1 MIAVSRPAGQ
11 PGRWQE
17 TLREAAT
24 DPARLLAELA
34 LDPALGG
41 PALEAAARFPLKVP
55 GPYLDRIVRGDA
67 ADPLLRQ
74 VLPVAAEL
82 EDTDGYLADPVGDLA
97 SADAPGVLHKY
108 AGRALLIASGSC
120 AIHCRYCFRR
130 EFPYAEHLA
139 STGRFRQALERIAA
153 DASIEEVILSGGDP
167 LSLSNTRLAELGSG
181 IEAIPHVRRL
191 RIHTRHPVVLPD
203 RVDDGLLGWLGGL
216 RLPVVMVIHAN
227 HAREI
232 DGEAQGALAALASR
246 GVMLLNQS
254 VLLRGVNDSLDAL
267 QALSERLAEV
277 RVLPYYLH
285 LLDRVRGAAHFEVSE
300 ERGRELVE
308 GLRTR
313 LPGYLVPRLVRE
325 VAGELSKTPVA

>member
-1 MIAVSRPAGQ
+1 MIAVNRPAGQ

-24 DPARLLAELA
+24 DPAELLEGLG
-34 LDPALGG
+34 LDPALNG
-41 PALEAAARFPLKVP
+41 PALEAAAGFPLKVP
-55 GPYLDRIVRGDA
+55 GPFLDRIVRGDA

-82 EDTDGYLADPVGDLA
+82 EDTAGYVADPVGDLA
-97 SADAPGVLHKY
+97 SAEAPGVLHKY

-130 EFPYAEHLA
+130 EFPYGEHSA
-139 STGRFRQALERIAA
+139 SAGRFREALALIAA

-167 LSLSNTRLAELGSG
+167 LSLSNARLAELSAG
-181 IEAIPHVRRL
+181 IEAIAHVRRL

-203 RVDDGLLGWLGGL
+203 RVDEGLLDWLGRL
-216 RLPVVMVIHAN
+216 RLPVVIVIHAN

-232 DGEAQGALAALASR
+232 DGAVQRALSALASR

-308 GLRTR
+308 GLRSR

-325 VAGELSKTPVA
+325 VPGERSKTPVA